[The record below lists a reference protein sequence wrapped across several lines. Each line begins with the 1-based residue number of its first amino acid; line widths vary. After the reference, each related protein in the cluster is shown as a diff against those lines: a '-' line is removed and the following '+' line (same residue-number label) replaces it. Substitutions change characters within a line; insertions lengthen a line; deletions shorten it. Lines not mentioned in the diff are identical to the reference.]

1 MKSTLMLPTLL
12 VVNSLWIT
20 GFGAEAADPASVR
33 RQVHQGRKLFNKATF
48 EGNGRTC
55 LTCHTEKTGAL
66 SVEQVRRLDSHD
78 PLFQH
83 DAADVIGGH
92 TFDRVRFNATFLVTI
107 DLPENVRLTGSDARS
122 VVVPRGVPT
131 VFNTPALDPVLM
143 SDGRQPNLQAQALD
157 AYFRHSQITEVPSS
171 DELNDIASFEKTLFS
186 SHSLRQFAAGGAAP
200 ELPKAVTAS
209 EKRGRLFFTDD
220 NPSNGNPIKGR
231 CVHCHGGPMLNATS
245 PGANAIFG
253 IPVGT
258 RFISA
263 FVSEFEL
270 GGGTPIRYVFNQGED
285 NETVLT
291 STDLGRALITG
302 DPADANAFKIS
313 TLWGFKQTAPYMHN
327 SGALDVD
334 QLLDHYQSYFNFVEN
349 VAGVP
354 GFGMS
359 DQDKADIKAYIK
371 RM

>member
-1 MKSTLMLPTLL
+1 MCTLP
-12 VVNSLWIT
+12 
-20 GFGAEAADPASVR
+20 R
-33 RQVHQGRKLFNKATF
+33 R
-48 EGNGRTC
+48 
-55 LTCHTEKTGAL
+55 
-66 SVEQVRRLDSHD
+66 SH
-78 PLFQH
+78 
-83 DAADVIGGH
+83 
-92 TFDRVRFNATFLVTI
+92 
-107 DLPENVRLTGSDARS
+107 
-122 VVVPRGVPT
+122 
-131 VFNTPALDPVLM
+131 
-143 SDGRQPNLQAQALD
+143 AQ
-157 AYFRHSQITEVPSS
+157 RHFAWSQR
-171 DELNDIASFEKTLFS
+171 D
-186 SHSLRQFAAGGAAP
+186 
-200 ELPKAVTAS
+200 
-209 EKRGRLFFTDD
+209 
-220 NPSNGNPIKGR
+220 
-231 CVHCHGGPMLNATS
+231 
-245 PGANAIFG
+245 FG

-270 GGGTPIRYVFNQGED
+270 GGGTPIRYVFNQGEV